1 MKPVDGSRP
10 RVCIICT
17 TPLAI
22 HFFLR
27 SHIRALATF
36 TDVTLVTNLE
46 SDIHTPPLDLPIRM
60 ISIEI
65 MRKIDL
71 GADIRTLVQLIHLLH
86 VGSFDLVWAVGPK
99 AGLLGMLASRFTGV
113 KNRLF
118 IFQGEVWASKTGFKR
133 WLIKFMDGITART
146 ASHLLAV
153 SHSECA
159 FLEVERVVPLN
170 KISVLGAGSIG
181 GVDTK
186 KYQLNDVVRR
196 DIREEL
202 AIPAY
207 ATVVLY
213 LGRLDPDKG
222 IFDLV
227 HAFRRAREKCED
239 LWLLIV
245 GPDEGSMTKK
255 IQDTLG
261 PNMSHCRFVGF
272 TSNPAAYFST
282 ADFLCLPSY
291 REGFPISILE
301 AAATGIPTIGSRI
314 YGISDAIIEEK
325 TGVMFET
332 KNIEEL
338 SQAIILLTN
347 DSSLRHRMGQAARD
361 RVCRDFEHQ
370 VVVER
375 YTDYFKQRLKCR

>member
-1 MKPVDGSRP
+1 
-10 RVCIICT
+10 VCIICT

-27 SHIRALATF
+27 THIKALATF
-36 TDVTLVTNLE
+36 ADVTLVTNLVN
-46 SDIHTPPLDLPIRM
+46 DLHTPPLDLPIRVV
-60 ISIEI
+60 SVAI

-71 GADIRTLVQLIHLLH
+71 VADIRTLAQLVKLLH
-86 VGSFDLVWAVGPK
+86 VGDYDLVWAVGPK

-133 WLIKFMDGITART
+133 WLVKFMDCVTART

-159 FLEVERVVPLN
+159 FLEAERVVPPN
-170 KISVLGAGSIG
+170 KVRVLGAGSIG
-181 GVDTK
+181 GVDTE
-186 KYQLNDVVRR
+186 KYQANDMVRC

-202 AIPAY
+202 AIPAS
-207 ATVVLY
+207 ATVALY

-222 IFDLV
+222 IFDLA
-227 HAFRRAREKCED
+227 HAFRQAREECED
-239 LWLLIV
+239 LWLLLV

-255 IQDTLG
+255 IQDILG
-261 PNMSHCRFVGF
+261 PDMSRCKFIGF
-272 TSNPAAYFST
+272 TSNSAAYFSA

-301 AAATGIPTIGSRI
+301 AAAAGIPTIGSRI
-314 YGISDAIIEEK
+314 YGISDAIVEGQ
-325 TGVMFET
+325 TGVMFEARD
-332 KNIEEL
+332 IEML
-338 SQAIILLTN
+338 SQAIIRLTN
-347 DSSLRHRMGQAARD
+347 DSPLRRRLGNAARD
-361 RVCRDFEHQ
+361 RVCRDFDHHLI
-370 VVVER
+370 VEQ
-375 YTDYFKQRLKCR
+375 YTEYFKQRLKF